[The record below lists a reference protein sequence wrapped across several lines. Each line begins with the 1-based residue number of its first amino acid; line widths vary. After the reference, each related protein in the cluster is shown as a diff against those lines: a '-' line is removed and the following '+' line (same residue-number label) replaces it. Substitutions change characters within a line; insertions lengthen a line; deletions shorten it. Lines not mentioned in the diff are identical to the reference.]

1 MDLFFKIDQ
10 TKVQCF
16 NERTPKSVLNIL
28 RPLDERMNFSK
39 GIVQSGYGKDLV
51 VYIPFNGE
59 VRIKAVIVIG
69 GSDGASPTKMKIY
82 KNETNV
88 DINIIADKKPL

>member
-10 TKVQCF
+10 SKVQCF
-16 NERTPKSVLNIL
+16 NERTHKSVLNIL
-28 RPLDERMNFSK
+28 RPLEDRMDFSK
-39 GIVQSGYGKDLV
+39 GIVQSGYGRDLV

-59 VRIKAVIVIG
+59 VRVKALIVIG
-69 GSDGASPTKMKIY
+69 GSDGASPSRVKIY

-88 DINIIADKKPL
+88 DINIIEDKKPL